1 MVEFEQFLNT
11 ASGIIWGPVMLM
23 LLVGVGIYL
32 TVGLRAIPWRRLGY
46 SVQLLWQG
54 RVAEPGAKGEIPPYH
69 SLMTALSA
77 TVGSGN
83 VAGVATAIYLG
94 GPGAVFWMWM
104 TALVGMATKYGEAVL
119 AVRFREVDELG
130 RHVGGPMYYI
140 RHGLGPQWQW
150 LALLFSLFGMV
161 AAFGIGNTVQANT
174 VATAVQSSFHL
185 PAWASGLLMAL
196 LTGAVIIGGIRRLAS
211 VAAKVVPF
219 MALTYIAGALII
231 IVGNIDQ
238 VPAALRTIVSHAF
251 TGSAATGGFAGA
263 TVLMALRFGVA
274 RGVFS
279 NEAGLG
285 SAPIAHAAAKTN
297 DPVHQGLI
305 AMLGT
310 FIDTI
315 IVCTMTA
322 LVIVMTGA
330 WTSGKTGAA
339 LSTFAYDSSLLP
351 VGGMVVT
358 CALIV
363 FAFTTILGWSYYGE
377 RCAEY
382 LFGVR
387 AIQPYRVLWV
397 LAIPIGAMGNLG
409 LVWLIADIL
418 NGLMAVPNLIALVV
432 LSPVIFRL
440 TRQHSIV
447 RGVVDRQ

>member
-1 MVEFEQFLNT
+1 MVEFKQLLNT
-11 ASGIIWGPVMLM
+11 ASGVIWGPLMLM

-46 SVQLLWQG
+46 SFRLLWRG
-54 RVAEPGAKGEIPPYH
+54 RVPEPGHEGDISPFRA
-69 SLMTALSA
+69 LMTTLSA

-104 TALVGMATKYGEAVL
+104 TALFGMATKYGEALL
-119 AVRFREVDELG
+119 AIHFREVDELG
-130 RHVGGPMYYI
+130 RYVGGPMYYI
-140 RHGLGPQWQW
+140 RNGLGPQWQW
-150 LALLFSLFGMV
+150 LALLFSVFGMV
-161 AAFGIGNTVQANT
+161 AAFGAGNTVQANT
-174 VATAVQSSFHL
+174 VANAVESSFHL
-185 PAWASGLLMAL
+185 PPWASGLAMAL
-196 LTGAVIIGGIRRLAS
+196 LTGMVIIGGIRRLGS
-211 VAAKVVPF
+211 VAAKLVPF
-219 MALTYIAGALII
+219 MALAYIGGALII
-231 IVGNIDQ
+231 ILAHIER
-238 VPAALRTIVSHAF
+238 VPAAFATIISHAF
-251 TGSAATGGFAGA
+251 TGTAATGGFAGA
-263 TVLMALRFGVA
+263 TVLMALRYGVA

-297 DPVHQGLI
+297 DPVRQGLI

-315 IVCTMTA
+315 VVCTMTA

-339 LSTFAYDSSLLP
+339 LSTFAFDTGLTQIGEL
-351 VGGMVVT
+351 VVT

-363 FAFTTILGWSYYGE
+363 FAFTSILGWSYYGE

-387 AIQPYRVLWV
+387 AIHPYRVLWV

-409 LVWLIADIL
+409 LVWVVADIL
-418 NGLMAVPNLIALVV
+418 NGLMAVPNLIALIA

-440 TRQHSIV
+440 TRQHAAV
-447 RGVVDRQ
+447 RGVVDGK